1 MKTKEILAVV
11 LALVM
16 VICMSVPAFASDD
29 TVSGETLTNPNPI
42 EVTGKYGDAA
52 PATVYS
58 VNIKWGAMEFT
69 YSTNNTAKWNPENHT
84 YTVTAESAG
93 WTNNGNE
100 VTVTNHSNA
109 AVGVAFKFNPIAN
122 AADFGAYTGKIDVEN
137 NKTQLAAAVEGTSFE
152 SADSVKATLTFSGS
166 LKATATNFAKL
177 GEITITLSPVA

>member
-1 MKTKEILAVV
+1 MKTKKILAVV

-16 VICMSVPAFASDD
+16 AICMSVTAFASDE
-29 TVSGETLTNPNPI
+29 TVGGETLTDPNPI

-58 VNIKWGAMEFT
+58 VNIEWGAMQFT
-69 YSTNNTAKWNPENHT
+69 YSTGNSAKWDPQTHT

-109 AVGVAFKFNPIAN
+109 AVGVAFTFAPIAN
-122 AADFGAYTGKIDVEN
+122 ASDLGTYTGKIAVDN
-137 NKTQLAAAVEGTSFE
+137 NKTQLAAAVEGTSFD

-177 GEITITLSPVA
+177 GDITITLS